1 MQFIS
6 AIAWFPTV
14 ALICGLVFGVV
25 TLSCACLMIIKE
37 QRPSGI
43 SLLLAVL
50 GALLLVVSI
59 WQSRSGTINELQA
72 KIANLE
78 QQNRKLAKELEETTL
93 QTNETQRKQQ
103 IETLHHTQTQLHQS
117 FTAVRQ
123 QIDQQSMQM

>member
-25 TLSCACLMIIKE
+25 TLSCACLMIKE
-37 QRPSGI
+37 QRHSGI

-50 GALLLVVSI
+50 GTLLLIVSI

-72 KIANLE
+72 KIAGLE
-78 QQNRKLAKELEETTL
+78 QQNRKLAKELEET
-93 QTNETQRKQQ
+93 
-103 IETLHHTQTQLHQS
+103 S
-117 FTAVRQ
+117 
-123 QIDQQSMQM
+123 